1 MKLSKKQKS
10 YAFYI
15 VLALVLL
22 ISCSSGN
29 SESTYSFTEW
39 YKQPISGLSVI
50 ELFFVLVVA
59 GLITS

>member
-10 YAFYI
+10 YALYM

-22 ISCSSGN
+22 ISCSSAD
-29 SESTYSFTEW
+29 SETSSSLMLW
-39 YKQPISGLSVI
+39 IKQPISELSII